1 MTFQSLQR
9 VLSTLDQQ
17 SSWRSHRQ
25 IQQVLTVW
33 PELVGPAVAAQTRPW
48 ALQAGVLQVGVSSAP
63 WVQTL
68 MFERLRI
75 LEKLNARLP
84 YPITDIRFSTT
95 WWHRRSLCSSAELQ
109 TESAR
114 VWWEHPSRLHQPAG
128 DRPHQSGVAQPTD
141 PQSAFRAWASQMR
154 SRTAQMPLCP
164 RCHCPTPQGE
174 LERWSCCGLC
184 AAKQW

>member
-1 MTFQSLQR
+1 MTFQSLQH
-9 VLSTLDQQ
+9 VLGALDQQ

-25 IQQVLTVW
+25 IQQVLAAW

-48 ALQAGVLQVGVSSAP
+48 ALRAGVLQVGVSSSP

-84 YPITDIRFSTT
+84 YAITDIRFSTT
-95 WWHRRSLCSSAELQ
+95 WWHRRSLDSEATLQ

-114 VWWEHPSRLHQPAG
+114 VWREHPSRLDTPVGDRRPKSAAPQPA
-128 DRPHQSGVAQPTD
+128 D
-141 PQSAFRAWASQMR
+141 PNAAFQTWASQVR
-154 SRTAQMPLCP
+154 SRMAQMPLCP
-164 RCHCPTPQGE
+164 VCQCPTPQGE
-174 LERWSCCGLC
+174 IERWSRCGLC
-184 AAKQW
+184 AVKRW